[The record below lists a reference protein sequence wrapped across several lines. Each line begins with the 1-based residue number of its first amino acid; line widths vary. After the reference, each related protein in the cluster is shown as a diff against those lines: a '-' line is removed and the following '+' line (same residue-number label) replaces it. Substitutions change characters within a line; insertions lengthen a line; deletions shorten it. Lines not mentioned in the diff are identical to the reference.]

1 MEPDIFK
8 CIVKPHVSLGSGVFG
23 TFLLAS
29 SPGRFHSGFVVARIG
44 TSGAAGSLPASALSR
59 PRVTGKLCSTDLAVP
74 PAGAGQ
80 ALNAIGY
87 LPTWP
92 VISIFLD
99 SHGML
104 FF

>member
-8 CIVKPHVSLGSGVFG
+8 HIVKPHVLLGAGAFAV
-23 TFLLAS
+23 FLLAS

-44 TSGAAGSLPASALSR
+44 TSEASALSR
-59 PRVTGKLCSTDLAVP
+59 PRVTGKLCSMDLAVL
-74 PAGAGQ
+74 PADAGQ
-80 ALNAIGY
+80 ALNATEY
-87 LPTWP
+87 LPAWP

-99 SHGML
+99 FHGML